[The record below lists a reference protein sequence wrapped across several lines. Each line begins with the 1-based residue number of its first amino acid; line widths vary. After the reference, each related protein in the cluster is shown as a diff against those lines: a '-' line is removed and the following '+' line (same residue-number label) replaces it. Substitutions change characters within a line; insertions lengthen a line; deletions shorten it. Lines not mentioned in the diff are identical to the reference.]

1 MDFEYEF
8 GGKVYRVSVKED
20 KNIFKISID
29 GEEVP
34 SEVLVFNAGFMKFT
48 IGNRVNKCVV
58 SRDKEL
64 VNVFMDGMVYRL
76 KEHKAGPP
84 GATPKTE
91 EEGSLNSPIS
101 GKVVKVM
108 VSPGEIVLKG
118 QDLLIIEAMKMEHKV
133 KAPYPGKVK
142 AVNFKVDDKVD
153 IGQLLVDIE
162 RIEEKVKAN
171 GKEAKGAPEA
181 KK

>member
-1 MDFEYEF
+1 MDFDYEF
-8 GGKVYRVSVKED
+8 GGKVYRVSVKDD
-20 KNIFKISID
+20 KNIFKVSVD

-34 SEVLVFNAGFMKFT
+34 SEVLVFNAGFLKFT

-84 GATPKTE
+84 GAKPKAE
-91 EEGSLNSPIS
+91 EEGTLNSLIS
-101 GKVVKVM
+101 GKVVKIL
-108 VSPGEIVLKG
+108 VSPGDVVEKG
-118 QDLLIIEAMKMEHKV
+118 QDLLIIESMKMEHKV

-142 AVNFKVDDKVD
+142 AVNFKVEDKVD
-153 IGQLLVDIE
+153 IGQLLVALE
-162 RIEEKVKAN
+162 RMEEKVEGKDAMAN
-171 GKEAKGAPEA
+171 GATEP

>member
-1 MDFEYEF
+1 MDFDYEF

-20 KNIFKISID
+20 KNIFKVSID
-29 GEEVP
+29 AEEVP
-34 SEVLVFNAGFMKFT
+34 TEVLVFNAGFLKFT

-76 KEHKAGPP
+76 KQHKI
-84 GATPKTE
+84 GAPAPKPQAE

-101 GKVVKVM
+101 GKVVKIM
-108 VSPGEIVLKG
+108 AAQGDIVEKG
-118 QDLLIIEAMKMEHKV
+118 QDLLIIEAMKMEHKI

-153 IGQLLVDIE
+153 IGQLLVDLE
-162 RIEEKVKAN
+162 RTEEKA
-171 GKEAKGAPEA
+171 EAKTPEA